1 MNSPMESPIEFPYQE
16 FPGSPSGKGILRPA
30 TEEDI
35 EAITKIQNQGIQD
48 RIAGVETE
56 VHSVQEQL
64 DWYRDHGNQE
74 PIIVIEYDR
83 KVIGWAS
90 LSNFSHRR
98 SYAGVKELSIY
109 LERGWRGKGIGSKLL
124 GHLLKIAPTL
134 EIYKVVL
141 NTLPFNREAIGLF
154 RKFGFRTVGVWRAQG
169 KLDNRWVDMLLMEK
183 HLNLS
188 NLNNFERINQMESG
202 INEEMHSNINS
213 EIVVVKIGGSTLGS
227 HDTTLDNLVALQ
239 HRGVIP
245 IVVHGGGKVVTNWM
259 AKQGV
264 MPRFVRGLR
273 VTDAPSL
280 DIAIAVLTGLVNK
293 QLVAAIGGLGGKAA
307 GISGVDDKLLEAYIS
322 DPKLG
327 LVGKIKTVNPDP
339 IRRIINSGAIPVIA
353 PIAIR
358 ILDTGL
364 TEDVPNMLNINADT
378 AAGEIASA
386 VKASQLIFLTDVPGI
401 FDSSKRLI
409 KKLTR
414 HQAQSLLE
422 SGVVSGGMTPKLEA
436 CLKGLENGKVSRVV
450 DGRKPGALL
459 DSLEGEEIGTIIV

>member
-1 MNSPMESPIEFPYQE
+1 M
-16 FPGSPSGKGILRPA
+16 
-30 TEEDI
+30 
-35 EAITKIQNQGIQD
+35 
-48 RIAGVETE
+48 
-56 VHSVQEQL
+56 
-64 DWYRDHGNQE
+64 
-74 PIIVIEYDR
+74 
-83 KVIGWAS
+83 
-90 LSNFSHRR
+90 
-98 SYAGVKELSIY
+98 
-109 LERGWRGKGIGSKLL
+109 
-124 GHLLKIAPTL
+124 
-134 EIYKVVL
+134 
-141 NTLPFNREAIGLF
+141 F

-293 QLVAAIGGLGGKAA
+293 QLVAAIGGLGGKAV

-322 DPKLG
+322 DPK
-327 LVGKIKTVNPDP
+327 
-339 IRRIINSGAIPVIA
+339 
-353 PIAIR
+353 
-358 ILDTGL
+358 
-364 TEDVPNMLNINADT
+364 
-378 AAGEIASA
+378 
-386 VKASQLIFLTDVPGI
+386 
-401 FDSSKRLI
+401 
-409 KKLTR
+409 
-414 HQAQSLLE
+414 
-422 SGVVSGGMTPKLEA
+422 
-436 CLKGLENGKVSRVV
+436 
-450 DGRKPGALL
+450 
-459 DSLEGEEIGTIIV
+459 